1 MNYRKIWLL
10 ALALSFVVLGGWE
23 GFWRLKGYHRMPPA
37 QDSREWA
44 VLRKT
49 AARGGDKAVV
59 LIGTSRMIID
69 FDTDLFTGATGL
81 RPVQLAIEGKS
92 PLAVLANL
100 ADDHNF
106 NGTVICDFHEVFVY
120 ATEGTKN
127 PRMNL
132 SAQDFV
138 KTYTDRSF
146 LTELLPARV
155 DQYAHKFFTQTF
167 VFQMPELRP
176 TNAIHYLVR
185 GQLPPKP
192 QDSGT
197 ITREGMTISVRGR
210 QLTGDELEKL
220 RKHFEELT
228 ETCIK
233 STTTSASLRTDVA
246 GYVDGIVRRIQARGG
261 RVVFVCFP
269 IGGKLWEINERSYPK
284 KDFWD
289 YLASH
294 AAGTWIHF
302 ADYPA
307 LSGYNLPDWSHL
319 DADGRLKFTK
329 GLTDILVKGT
339 PAERRPILA
348 TSSGPS

>member
-1 MNYRKIWLL
+1 
-10 ALALSFVVLGGWE
+10 
-23 GFWRLKGYHRMPPA
+23 
-37 QDSREWA
+37 
-44 VLRKT
+44 
-49 AARGGDKAVV
+49 
-59 LIGTSRMIID
+59 MIID
-69 FDTDLFTGATGL
+69 FDTDVFTGATGL

-100 ADDHNF
+100 ADDRNF
-106 NGTVICDFHEVFVY
+106 KGMVICDFHEVFVY

-192 QDSGT
+192 QDSET

-233 STTTSASLRTDVA
+233 STTTSASLRADVA

-269 IGGKLWEINERSYPK
+269 MGGKLWEINERSYPK

-302 ADYPA
+302 ADYPV